1 MTTKH
6 KYQDHTL
13 SLDERV
19 RHLLA
24 EMTIEEKVAQLWG
37 IWVNEIIETEHAERQ
52 FSPEKARQHIP
63 NGVGHISRVGGGALL
78 PPNKS
83 AYLANT
89 IQRFLVEQTRL
100 GIPAIV
106 HEESCAGYLGR
117 EATTFPQA
125 IGLGATWEPDL
136 VRQMADVI
144 RQQMRAVGAHNTLAP
159 VFDVVRDA
167 RWGRN
172 EETYGE
178 DPFLISAMGT
188 AYVQGIQTDDWTQG
202 ISATAKHFLGHSFS
216 EGGMNWAPSHIP
228 DRELREVFLTPFKA
242 ALYGANIA
250 TFMNAYH
257 EHDGVPVG
265 SSRALMVD
273 LLRGELG
280 FDGVVASDYFT
291 VNMFVQY
298 HKIAATKQE
307 AAVYGLQAGIDV
319 ELPGVDCYGQPLLD
333 ALAAGQIDS
342 AAIDASAQRVLKLK
356 FHLGLF
362 ENPYVDAD
370 KAIEIFNT
378 PSQIELSRTIAQKS
392 IVLLKN
398 EGALLPLKP
407 TLKSIAVIG
416 PSADSVRLLQGD
428 YHYPAHLEGNF
439 DPDVS
444 LGAPTPPEKAR
455 TFDWTEHFP
464 KSTTVLAG
472 IRAAVSSGTQI
483 HYAQGCTTS
492 GSDTAGFA
500 EAVEAAR
507 KAEVAVVVIGDKSG
521 LARGCTSGESHDS
534 ATLNLPGVQQQLVEA
549 IVATGT
555 PTVVVLL
562 TGRPYA
568 IQWIADH
575 APAILEAWLPAQ
587 EGGAAI
593 ADVLFGAVNPG
604 GKLPVSF
611 PRHVGQVPLYYN
623 HKPSGGRSHWQGTY
637 EDMTTKPLYAFG
649 HGLSYTNFEY
659 SDLSISAT
667 GVTATDTLTIRAT
680 VKNCGT
686 VAGDEIVQLY
696 LNDPVASVTRPVQEL
711 KGFKRLTLQPDEEQT
726 LCFELD
732 VRHLAFYD
740 RDMRYAVEPG
750 AITVMVGSAS
760 DDIRLTASFNIIGEP
775 TPVDQVYFTPVT
787 IEN

>member
-6 KYQDHTL
+6 AYHDHTL
-13 SLDERV
+13 SVEDRV

-37 IWVNEIIETEHAERQ
+37 IWINEIIETEQDERQ
-52 FSPEKARQHIP
+52 FSPTKAAGRIP

-78 PPNKS
+78 PPVKS
-83 AYLANT
+83 AHLANT
-89 IQRFLVEQTRL
+89 VQRFLVAQTRL

-125 IGLGATWEPDL
+125 IGLAAMWEPDL
-136 VRQMADVI
+136 VYQMADVI
-144 RQQMRAVGAHNTLAP
+144 RQQMRAVGAHNSLAP
-159 VFDVVRDA
+159 VFDVSRDP
-167 RWGRN
+167 RWGRI

-178 DPFLISAMGT
+178 DPFLISAIGA
-188 AYVQGIQTDDWTQG
+188 AYVSGLQSPDWKQGIA
-202 ISATAKHFLGHSFS
+202 ATAKHFLGHSAS
-216 EGGMNWAPSHIP
+216 EAGMNWAPAHIP

-242 ALYGANIA
+242 ALESANIA

-291 VNMFVQY
+291 INMFVQY
-298 HKIAATKQE
+298 HKIAATKQD
-307 AAVYGLQAGIDV
+307 AAVLGLQAGIDV

-333 ALAAGQIDS
+333 ALAAGQIDT
-342 AAIDASAQRVLKLK
+342 ALIDASVQRVLKLK
-356 FHLGLF
+356 FQLGLF
-362 ENPYVDAD
+362 ENPYVDAG
-370 KAIEIFNT
+370 KAIEVYNT
-378 PSQIELSRTIAQKS
+378 PDQLQLSRTLAQKS

-398 EGALLPLKP
+398 EGSLLPLNP
-407 TLKSIAVIG
+407 ALKSIAVIG

-455 TFDWTEHFP
+455 TFDWTDHFP

-472 IRAAVSSGTQI
+472 IRAAVSPDTQI
-483 HYAQGCTTS
+483 HYAQGCTTT
-492 GSDTAGFA
+492 GSDTSGFA
-500 EAVEAAR
+500 AAVEAAR
-507 KAEVAVVVIGDKSG
+507 NAGVAVVVVGDKSG
-521 LARGCTSGESHDS
+521 LARGCTCGESHDS
-534 ATLNLPGVQQQLVEA
+534 ATLILPGVQQQLVEA
-549 IVATGT
+549 VVASGT

-575 APAILEAWLPAQ
+575 VPAVFEAWLPAQ

-593 ADVLFGAVNPG
+593 ADILFGAVNPG
-604 GKLPVSF
+604 GKLPVSV

-637 EDMTTKPLYAFG
+637 EDMTTRPLFAFG
-649 HGLSYTNFEY
+649 HGLSYTRFEY
-659 SDLSISAT
+659 SSLNISADQ
-667 GVTATDTLTIRAT
+667 VTATDTLDIRVT
-680 VKNCGT
+680 VKNCGE
-686 VAGDEIVQLY
+686 VAGDEVVQLY
-696 LNDPVASVTRPVQEL
+696 LNDPIASVTRPVKEL
-711 KGFKRLTLQPDEEQT
+711 KGFKRVTLQPGEEKT
-726 LCFELD
+726 VTFALD

-750 AITVMVGSAS
+750 SISVMIGAAS
-760 DDIRLTASFNIIGEP
+760 DDIRLNGSFTITGSP
-775 TPVDQVYFTPVT
+775 TPVDQIYFTPASVT
-787 IEN
+787 